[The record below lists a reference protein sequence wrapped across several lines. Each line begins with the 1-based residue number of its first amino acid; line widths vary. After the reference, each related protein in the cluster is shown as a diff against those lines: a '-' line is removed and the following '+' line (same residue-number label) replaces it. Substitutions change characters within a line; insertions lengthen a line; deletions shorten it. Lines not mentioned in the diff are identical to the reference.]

1 MSLMSYLW
9 TWKTVSFFENRVAM
23 FFKGPIFKKSI
34 TTGKDREPS
43 ECYKSVQSLRVTCL
57 FSGQYNTQGYGTITD
72 VLYLLCFMLLKLHYL

>member
-1 MSLMSYLW
+1 
-9 TWKTVSFFENRVAM
+9 M

-72 VLYLLCFMLLKLHYL
+72 FI